1 MVEIKQ
7 QEIITLRG
15 KLKMGVTSGTS
26 INGDDFYRV
35 PLQVTETEKNGQKI
49 DNQFESIMLI
59 FWKKNFD
66 NRSQSVINNLKENQN
81 ITVHGNVGGRDNGLL
96 RVVEFETGDGEEDM
110 FI

>member
-15 KLKMGVTSGTS
+15 KLKMRVTSGTS

-35 PLQVTETEKNGQKI
+35 PLEVTETEKSGQKI

-59 FWKKNFD
+59 F
-66 NRSQSVINNLKENQN
+66 
-81 ITVHGNVGGRDNGLL
+81 
-96 RVVEFETGDGEEDM
+96 
-110 FI
+110 

>member
-1 MVEIKQ
+1 MAEIKQ

-15 KLKMGVTSGTS
+15 RLKMGIASGTS
-26 INGDDFYRV
+26 INGDDFYRA
-35 PLQVTETEKNGQKI
+35 PLKVTETEKNGQKI
-49 DNQFESIMLI
+49 ENQFDSIMLI

-66 NRSQSVINNLKENQN
+66 SRSQSVISNLKENQF

-96 RVVEFETGDGEEDM
+96 RVVEFETGDNEEDV